1 MGEEPS
7 SYNDEEIVGSSLV
20 FCLLVL
26 HWIWYQ
32 FCSCKRSA
40 FIWRKTSGTWASSV
54 CYCYRWC
61 SWNLSSFWSNALD
74 SSTWL
79 SWQGWKKLN
88 GFLKSAHIMRCKFER
103 QIDNNS
109 FSFLFSFFFFSV
121 GCNNDCDTACCN
133 CNIEKLPP
141 LCEQCCQEETWDT
154 GMLSGFSRVGITL
167 EILNISYLCWRYYIF
182 LFNCFI
188 MKSLL
193 LKDAFNSPQIS
204 PSFMQYSHF
213 TETQLVE

>member
-7 SYNDEEIVGSSLV
+7 SYNDEEIVGGNLV

-26 HWIWYQ
+26 HGIWYQ

-61 SWNLSSFWSNALD
+61 SWNVSSFWSNALD
-74 SSTWL
+74 SSTWF

-109 FSFLFSFFFFSV
+109 FSFLFSFFFFS
-121 GCNNDCDTACCN
+121 
-133 CNIEKLPP
+133 
-141 LCEQCCQEETWDT
+141 
-154 GMLSGFSRVGITL
+154 RVQQWL
-167 EILNISYLCWRYYIF
+167 WY
-182 LFNCFI
+182 
-188 MKSLL
+188 SLL
-193 LKDAFNSPQIS
+193 QLQHWETTPVMRTMLPRRNLRYWYAVWIFACRLHFGNIKHLLSLLKIL
-204 PSFMQYSHF
+204 HF
-213 TETQLVE
+213 PFQLLYHEVSAVERCF